1 MELPGIGRN
10 TACSITAFAF
20 NKPVAFIETN
30 IRSAFIHFFFNDRVD
45 VHDREI
51 LPLVEK
57 ALDEKNPRQWYS
69 ALMDYGVM
77 LKKTHPN
84 PSRKS
89 AHHQRQSKFAGSN
102 RQVRGMIIKLLT
114 ESPQLSEEEVIKKL
128 RVFSARIKEN
138 FVQLIKEG
146 LIKKKGQK
154 FMIA

>member
-1 MELPGIGRN
+1 
-10 TACSITAFAF
+10 
-20 NKPVAFIETN
+20 
-30 IRSAFIHFFFNDRVD
+30 
-45 VHDREI
+45 
-51 LPLVEK
+51 
-57 ALDEKNPRQWYS
+57 
-69 ALMDYGVM
+69 MDYGVM